1 MTQASFDYFNAFS
14 RNIGWLTLAEQALL
28 ATKKVAIAGCGGVGG
43 AHAVTLARLG
53 VGRFHL
59 SDFDN
64 FEIENFNR
72 QAGAKISTVGESK
85 LDTVVKMVLDI
96 NPNAEITTFAQ
107 GITEHNIDDFLAG
120 VDVYIDGLD
129 FFALKIRSLMFKKA
143 YEAQIPAITAAPL
156 GMGVSNL
163 NFLPGKMTFEQYFQF
178 EGASENE
185 QYLRFFVGLSPARL
199 HSAYLVVPES
209 INLPERKGPS
219 TIMACEL
226 CAGVAATQALKLM
239 LNRGKVLAAPRC
251 LQFDAYRNKYVV
263 SWRPFGNANP
273 INKLA
278 IYLGKKHLLNQA
290 PQAVAKT
297 APEADPLLYVLD
309 KARWAP
315 SGDNAQCWRFKRTG
329 DLSFTILGSDTRDHV
344 VYDLNGFASNMAHGA
359 LLETIR
365 LAATERGF
373 IANIDTTDRTD
384 PEHPVYKIQLH
395 AEPDIKAEPLAAY
408 IESRTVQR
416 KPMGTRALSKAEKQQ
431 LEASLPNG
439 YKVHWFETIA
449 ERWQIAKLLYGNAY
463 TRLIMKEGYDVHS
476 QIIDWNKKFS
486 EDKIPEQALGVDVM
500 TAKVMK
506 WSLKSWPRFE
516 FLAKYMGGTI
526 APRLQLDLMT
536 SLRCSAHFVL
546 YASDEVPL
554 TLEHQVEAGKA
565 LQRFWLTAT
574 KLHFGFQP
582 EQTPVLFS
590 TYLRDGL
597 DFSTNDKANE
607 NARKMDMKLRQ
618 LLPEKVFKNKVF
630 MGRIGRSEH
639 PESRSIRLPLE
650 QLMVD

>member
-1 MTQASFDYFNAFS
+1 MTNAAFNYFNAFS
-14 RNIGWLTLAEQALL
+14 RNIGWLSLAEQSLL
-28 ATKKVAIAGCGGVGG
+28 ATKTVAIAGCGGVGG

-59 SDFDN
+59 SDFDS
-64 FEIENFNR
+64 FEVENFNR
-72 QAGAKISTVGESK
+72 QAGAKMSTLGASK

-96 NPNAEITTFAQ
+96 NPEAYIGTFPE
-107 GITEHNIDDFLAG
+107 GINEQNIDEFLHG

-143 YEAQIPAITAAPL
+143 YAAGVPAITAAPL

-163 NFLPGKMTFEQYFQF
+163 NFLPGKMTFEEYFRF
-178 EGASENE
+178 EGASETE

-251 LQFDAYRNKYVV
+251 LQFDAYRNKYTV
-263 SWRPFGNANP
+263 SWRPLGNANP

-278 IYLGKKHLLNQA
+278 IHLGKKHLLNKA
-290 PQAVAKT
+290 PQAAAKIR
-297 APEADPLLYVLD
+297 PETDPLLYVLD

-315 SGDNAQCWRFKRTG
+315 SGDNTQCWRFRRTG
-329 DLSFTILGSDTRDHV
+329 DLSFDILGNDTRDHV

-365 LAATERGF
+365 IAATERGF
-373 IANIDTTDRTD
+373 NAQVVATDRTD
-384 PEHPVYKIQLH
+384 PERPVYQLVLKP
-395 AEPDIKAEPLAAY
+395 EPELKVDPLAAY
-408 IESRTVQR
+408 IEARSVQR
-416 KPMGTRALSKAEKQQ
+416 KPMGTRVLSISEKQQ
-431 LEASLPNG
+431 LEASLPAG
-439 YKVHWFETIA
+439 FKVLWFETRA
-449 ERWQIAKLLYGNAY
+449 ERWQFAKLMYGNAY

-476 QIIDWNKKFS
+476 QIIDWGKKFS
-486 EDKIPEQALGVDVM
+486 EDKIPEQALGVDVV
-500 TAKVMK
+500 TAKMMK
-506 WSLKSWPRFE
+506 WALKSWQRFE

-526 APRLQLDLMT
+526 APRIQLDFMT

-546 YASDEVPL
+546 YATDEVPK
-554 TLEHQVEAGKA
+554 TLAHQVEAGKA
-565 LQRFWLTAT
+565 LQRFWLMAT
-574 KLHFGFQP
+574 KLHLGFQP

-590 TYLRDGL
+590 TYLRDEL
-597 DFSTNDKANE
+597 AFSTNEKATA
-607 NARKMDMKLRQ
+607 NALKMDTKLQQ
-618 LLPEKVFKNKVF
+618 LLPETVFNNKVF
-630 MGRIGRSEH
+630 IGRVGRSEH
-639 PESRSIRLPLE
+639 PESRSIRLPLAK
-650 QLMVD
+650 LMVE